1 MKSRGEERKGVQ
13 SKWKQASRGD
23 GMECQKRINQII
35 YDKTKESIIYSNIR
49 QSIISILLQIII
61 KYPMGQNENAG
72 KKRTK
77 KEKLRKVNEANKKV
91 QQIRE

>member
-49 QSIISILLQIII
+49 
-61 KYPMGQNENAG
+61 
-72 KKRTK
+72 
-77 KEKLRKVNEANKKV
+77 
-91 QQIRE
+91 

>member
-1 MKSRGEERKGVQ
+1 M
-13 SKWKQASRGD
+13 WKQASRGD
-23 GMECQKRINQII
+23 GMEYQKRINQII

-61 KYPMGQNENAG
+61 KYPMGQNENAE

-77 KEKLRKVNEANKKV
+77 KEQLRKVNQANKKV